1 MDTNGLEGLI
11 DRAYALARQQGEHDP
26 RIAAQDRDY
35 WKLAD
40 ALEAALAEVERLTQL
55 STVTEDLPTMDGW
68 SKNDRS
74 TITS

>member
-1 MDTNGLEGLI
+1 MADARAALKALRGL
-11 DRAYALARQQGEHDP
+11 
-26 RIAAQDRDY
+26 AAETQTFGGDADL
-35 WKLAD
+35 LAD
-40 ALEAALAEVERLTQL
+40 AAAHLEAALAEVERLTQL